1 MCRHRVQLRRVHHIL
16 CTCVSLSSAQS
27 VAQLTRAHL
36 STADRLHTVSG
47 STFVCADVHVLAR
60 TRIEL
65 PIGATLFRDSRS

>member
-1 MCRHRVQLRRVHHIL
+1 M
-16 CTCVSLSSAQS
+16 
-27 VAQLTRAHL
+27 AQLARAHL

-47 STFVCADVHVLAR
+47 STFICADVCVLTR